1 MTYEN
6 ESEIEILS
14 KLDAESYE
22 LAAHVDTK
30 IKLSDTE
37 KKHEVLIA
45 IEQRCKESFCSCKIL
60 RIAAQS
66 LQRNI
71 ELRHNWVDKALNHF
85 VCTDLYEYALN
96 IVNLYRTL
104 SANTYCKKFFCR
116 VEQR

>member
-1 MTYEN
+1 MTHEN

-22 LAAHVDTK
+22 LAAYVDTK

-45 IEQRCKESFCSCKIL
+45 IEQRCKESFCSCM

-71 ELRHNWVDKALNHF
+71 ELRHN
-85 VCTDLYEYALN
+85 
-96 IVNLYRTL
+96 
-104 SANTYCKKFFCR
+104 
-116 VEQR
+116 